1 MAGWVVLETAS
12 ALVALLAALLVVG
25 RYRTSPYLRDLALV
39 QAFIVLAV
47 GNLLPNVL
55 PALVDTSGEAS
66 LLRLRLR
73 LVCGVLAALSFAL
86 AATSGDLRLARR
98 RLPPSLAAS
107 AGLLAPALGILLLES
122 LRIELDSVGA
132 VRTMQ
137 AVAGVAFALA
147 ALGFGAPSRAAGP
160 EDDRLRSYLAVGA
173 LIAAGSRLAAVVE
186 PSTVL
191 SSELRIDD
199 VLRGGF
205 YAVLLVGAIA
215 EIRSY
220 WQRIAVHEERRRLAR
235 DLHDGVAQ
243 ELAFIAT
250 EAARCQATP
259 DQLDRIAAAAS
270 RALDESRRA
279 ISALTRPLD
288 QPLDEAVGLAAEEV
302 AARTGAAVRLDLDP
316 TVVVSPPVREAL
328 VRILR
333 EAVGNAAR
341 HANAA
346 TIDVV
351 LAKDRDRLVLRV
363 VDDGDGFL
371 PNHVHDRFGIVS
383 MTERASS
390 IGGQLS
396 IATELG
402 AGTTVELGIPVGAAS

>member
-1 MAGWVVLETAS
+1 MVLETTS

-25 RYRTSPYLRDLALV
+25 RFRSSPFVRDLALV
-39 QAFIVLAV
+39 QAFVVLAV
-47 GNLLPNVL
+47 ANLLPNLL
-55 PALVDTSGEAS
+55 PALVAESGEAA

-73 LVCGVLAALSFAL
+73 LVCGVLAALSFAV
-86 AATSGDLRLARR
+86 AATAGDLRLARR
-98 RLPPSLAAS
+98 TLPPGAA
-107 AGLLAPALGILLLES
+107 AATGLVAPALGILLLES

-132 VRTMQ
+132 VRAMQ
-137 AVAGVAFALA
+137 AISGVAFALA
-147 ALGFGAPSRAAGP
+147 ALGFGAPKRSTDDR
-160 EDDRLRSYLAVGA
+160 DRLRSYLAVGS

-186 PSTVL
+186 PATVL
-191 SSELRIDD
+191 SRELRIDD
-199 VLRGGF
+199 LLRGAF
-205 YAVLLVGAIA
+205 YAVLLAGAID

-220 WQRIAVHEERRRLAR
+220 WQRIAVHEERRRVAR

-243 ELAFIAT
+243 ELAFIVT
-250 EAARCQATP
+250 EAARHQATVE
-259 DQLDRIAAAAS
+259 QLDRIGAAAT

-316 TVVVSPPVREAL
+316 TVAVNPTVREAL

-333 EAVGNAAR
+333 EAVSNAAR
-341 HANAA
+341 HANAD

-351 LAKDRDRLVLRV
+351 LAQERDHLVLRV
-363 VDDGDGFL
+363 VDDGDGFN
-371 PNHVHDRFGIVS
+371 PTEVDDRFGIVS
-383 MTERASS
+383 MTERAAA

-402 AGTTVELGIPVGAAS
+402 AGTTVELDIPVGSAS

>member
-1 MAGWVVLETAS
+1 VVLETTS

-25 RYRTSPYLRDLALV
+25 RYRSSPYVRDLALV

-47 GNLLPNVL
+47 GNLLPNLL
-55 PALVDTSGEAS
+55 PALVDTTGEGP

-73 LVCGVLAALSFAL
+73 LVCGVVAALAFAV
-86 AATSGDLRLARR
+86 AAIAGDLRLARR
-98 RLPPSLAAS
+98 TVPPAIAA
-107 AGLLAPALGILLLES
+107 ALGLLAPALGVLLLQS
-122 LRIELDSVGA
+122 LDIDVDSVTA
-132 VRTMQ
+132 VRAMQ
-137 AVAGVAFALA
+137 AVAGVCFALA
-147 ALGFGAPSRAAGP
+147 ALGFGAPKRAKV
-160 EDDRLRSYLAVGA
+160 DNDRLRSYLAIGT

-186 PSTVL
+186 PTTVL
-191 SSELRIDD
+191 SSDLRIDD
-199 VLRGGF
+199 VLRAGF
-205 YAVLLVGAIA
+205 YAVLLAGGID

-243 ELAFIAT
+243 ELAFITT
-250 EAARCQATP
+250 EAARHRATP
-259 DQLDRIAAAAS
+259 EQLERIGAAAA

-302 AARTGAAVRLDLDP
+302 AARTGAAVHLDLDP

-333 EAVGNAAR
+333 EAVSNAAR
-341 HANAA
+341 HANAE

-351 LAKDRDRLVLRV
+351 LARDRERLVLRV
-363 VDDGDGFL
+363 VDDGDGFVL
-371 PNHVHDRFGIVS
+371 EQGHDRFGIVS
-383 MTERASS
+383 MSERANA
-390 IGGQLS
+390 IGAQLS
-396 IATELG
+396 IASELG
-402 AGTTVELGIPVGAAS
+402 SGTTVELGIPVGAAS